1 MLRRVITRGTAT
13 SILVAATALISI
25 STAQAGGGACHGGPV
40 TDARGSTIEIK
51 DYCFTPTVLHIQP
64 GQSVTWVNRDSAT
77 HAVSGSNLAWGS
89 YQELLL
95 DKSITYRFAHDGVF
109 AYFCPFHVG
118 MVGAVVVG
126 SGNGKGAAGTSTIQ
140 PATLVLQP
148 QGSPSGAVGS
158 AQLRTE
164 PVVVS
169 NAAPW
174 VWSTIGLAPFGLLAA
189 VLAGFAIRRRS
200 AGGPDTA

>member
-1 MLRRVITRGTAT
+1 MLRRTIARGTAI
-13 SILVAATALISI
+13 SILVGATAFISM

-64 GQSVTWVNRDSAT
+64 GQSVTWVNRDGAA

-89 YQELLL
+89 YEELLL

-109 AYFCPFHVG
+109 AYFCPLHVG

-140 PATLVLQP
+140 PATLVVQP
-148 QGSPSGAVGS
+148 QGPPAAGAGS
-158 AQLRTE
+158 AQVRTE
-164 PVVVS
+164 RVVVS
-169 NAAPW
+169 KAGPW
-174 VWSTIGLAPFGLLAA
+174 LWSTLGLAVFGLVAA
-189 VLAGFAIRRRS
+189 IAAGIAFRRRS
-200 AGGPDTA
+200 SEGAAA